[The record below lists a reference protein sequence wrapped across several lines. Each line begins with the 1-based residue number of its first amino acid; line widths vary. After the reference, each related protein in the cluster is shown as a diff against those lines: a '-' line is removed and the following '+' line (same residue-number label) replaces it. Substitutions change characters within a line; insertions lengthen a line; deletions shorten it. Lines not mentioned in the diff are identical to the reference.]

1 MGLLPSHCCSSLFLV
16 VDRFRVLVFSLAY
29 DGFDLLE
36 QLFAKRFQLLRID
49 PEAVVYQAVP
59 ATSKQTPPASGSDPS
74 LRRES
79 AYLHT
84 TVDIRVLSTETMIT
98 SYMDL
103 RVQGDVPPDPFLGA
117 ADLFETEFS
126 LEHPVH
132 VRIRDDPDE
141 RTWAGHYD
149 DHHVLNVSKR
159 AATSAMAR
167 ELAVHE
173 LSHMARYEE
182 GHASHVQSTEE
193 ALYLGLAG
201 EEVERRKLAHCYQI
215 ANHMKDIYADDITLS
230 VAPARKLLGF
240 LESTLAAA
248 VADRPGPP
256 RHGARPTTSTAD
268 PEITAVNAAFAL
280 ALVERHDLAT
290 RSHRIYDLARA
301 AGSDAPSVDVAA
313 FKRRFL
319 ALGPDPSESDY
330 RKALVS
336 ATRAYAV

>member
-1 MGLLPSHCCSSLFLV
+1 
-16 VDRFRVLVFSLAY
+16 
-29 DGFDLLE
+29 
-36 QLFAKRFQLLRID
+36 
-49 PEAVVYQAVP
+49 
-59 ATSKQTPPASGSDPS
+59 
-74 LRRES
+74 
-79 AYLHT
+79 
-84 TVDIRVLSTETMIT
+84 
-98 SYMDL
+98 MDL

-117 ADLFETEFS
+117 ADLFETECS
-126 LEHPVH
+126 LTDPVH
-132 VRIRDDPDE
+132 VKVREDPDE

-149 DHHVLNVSKR
+149 GYHVLNVSKR

-201 EEVERRKLAHCYQI
+201 ERVERRKLAHCYQI

-230 VAPARKLLGF
+230 VAPADKLLGF

-248 VADRPGPP
+248 IADRPAVSRDGSHPVT
-256 RHGARPTTSTAD
+256 AVAD

-280 ALVERHDLAT
+280 ALVERHDIAGPD
-290 RSHRIYDLARA
+290 HRIYDLARA
-301 AGSDAPSVDVAA
+301 AGSDTDAVDVDA
-313 FKRRFL
+313 FKERFL

-330 RKALVS
+330 RKALV
-336 ATRAYAV
+336 AAARAYAV